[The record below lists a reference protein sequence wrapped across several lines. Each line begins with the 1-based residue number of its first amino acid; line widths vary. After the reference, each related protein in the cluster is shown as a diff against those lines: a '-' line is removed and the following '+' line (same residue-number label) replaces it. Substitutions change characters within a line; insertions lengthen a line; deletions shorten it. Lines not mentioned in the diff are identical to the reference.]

1 MKTILYLMVFA
12 TIAISSLSIST
23 YSPALAAKEQLKA
36 PSAAAVLSQ
45 RDRIAP
51 ENRMMNER
59 LEKLLPQLMA
69 ETNIDL
75 WLVMAR
81 EYAEDPVFFS
91 LVPQPVFA
99 ARRTTML
106 AYHLKDD
113 GTVDAL
119 SVNTYPFGDPYRSVW
134 SGGDLDEQWQA
145 LGSLIGELNPERIG
159 INTSRDWPV
168 ADGLTKG
175 LHNRLLEVLPNGF
188 EEKLV
193 SAQDLVVRWVET
205 RSELERAVYPHV
217 FQLARSVI
225 AEAFSSKVI
234 TPGVTSTDDVAWF
247 LRQRFDELN
256 LPVWFMPYV
265 NFQREG
271 IECTKDNPFC
281 ASSGIILPGDVLHTD
296 VGICYLRLCTD
307 TQEMAY
313 VLKPGESGVP
323 EDLQNALAVGNQ
335 WQDHLTSS
343 FKTGLTGNQIL
354 AATQRKDD
362 AANVDGSTYT
372 HPIGFFGHAPG
383 PTIGMWDNQGETP
396 VRGDWPLH
404 ANTAYAIEG
413 NIRYE
418 LPLWSGQGVRIKLE
432 QGAIF
437 DGERVIYLA
446 GRQTQWHVI
455 GVDTAA
461 TPNQ

>member
-1 MKTILYLMVFA
+1 MKTILYLMAFV
-12 TIAISSLSIST
+12 TIATSSLSIT
-23 YSPALAAKEQLKA
+23 AYSPALVAKEQLKA
-36 PSAAAVLSQ
+36 PSAASVLSQ

-59 LEKLLPQLMA
+59 LEQLLPQLMA

-175 LHNRLLEVLPNGF
+175 LHKRLLEVLPSGF
-188 EEKLV
+188 EDRLV

-205 RSELERAVYPHV
+205 RSELERAIYPHV

-271 IECTKDNPFC
+271 IQCPKDNPFC

-354 AATQRKDD
+354 AATQRKDE

-396 VRGDWPLH
+396 VRGDWPLY

-418 LPLWSGQGVRIKLE
+418 LPLWNGQGVRIKLE

-437 DGERVIYLA
+437 DGERVVYLA

-455 GVDTAA
+455 GVDTAPA
-461 TPNQ
+461 PNQ